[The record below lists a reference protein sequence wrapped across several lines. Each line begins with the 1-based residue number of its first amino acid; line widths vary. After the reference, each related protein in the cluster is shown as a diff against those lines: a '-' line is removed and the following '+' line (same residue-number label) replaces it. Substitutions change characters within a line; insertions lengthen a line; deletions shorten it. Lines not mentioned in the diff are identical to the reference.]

1 MTIHITHYGINQY
14 KIAHTYY
21 PAERSNSF
29 LLTQAGLEKYS
40 HPLTWEMIL
49 LAGEHK
55 VTPNIYINW

>member
-40 HPLTWEMIL
+40 HPLT
-49 LAGEHK
+49 
-55 VTPNIYINW
+55 